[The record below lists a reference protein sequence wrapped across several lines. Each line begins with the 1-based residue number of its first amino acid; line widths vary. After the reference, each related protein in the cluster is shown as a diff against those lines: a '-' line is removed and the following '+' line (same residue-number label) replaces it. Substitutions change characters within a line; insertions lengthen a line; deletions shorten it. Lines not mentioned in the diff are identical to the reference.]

1 VAGANSEVWTDIYM
15 ANREAIAAEIDAAAK
30 RLGEAADTL
39 RAGDAQA
46 VTAWNDAAAEDRRR
60 LLEADLAG
68 GEVSE
73 LRLTVPNRPG
83 IVAEVALA
91 LGKAG
96 VNIVDLA
103 LAPAPDMRSGAMT
116 LWIAGEPEADRAR
129 GLIEDLGFPVA

>member
-1 VAGANSEVWTDIYM
+1 MTGGACSRPTS
-15 ANREAIAAEIDAAAK
+15 R
-30 RLGEAADTL
+30 
-39 RAGDAQA
+39 
-46 VTAWNDAAAEDRRR
+46 
-60 LLEADLAG
+60 G

-96 VNIVDLA
+96 VNILDLA
-103 LAPAPDMRSGAMT
+103 LSPAPDMRSGAMT